1 MVYALDIS
9 QESVNPLAKFSDFAS
24 ILNLV
29 IPILIGAVGLV
40 ALIYSLIGGFYIIT
54 AGGDS
59 EKFKK
64 AQQIFKNVIVGT
76 IIVILSYLI
85 IKIVELVFGID
96 LPL

>member
-9 QESVNPLAKFSDFAS
+9 NKNVNPIAQFGDLAS

-29 IPILIGAVGLV
+29 RPILIGAVGIV
-40 ALIYSLIGGFYIIT
+40 ALIYSLIGGFYMIT

-85 IKIVELVFGID
+85 IKLIEMVFGINF
-96 LPL
+96 PL